1 MWAWPSAFEAAGAF
15 SREAETG
22 SRKENASTRN
32 QSARSDCIGMGP
44 WPRALREQQIRIAH
58 SFVLR
63 AGKLPGLR
71 SRGPGSERCYGNVTH
86 RARSVRDISMTS
98 YSMIKVGNDY
108 VVQAN
113 DKCILKVG
121 SRRKAAQLISDATDL
136 LNALTFVESPDIA
149 PEAPSL
155 AREAPELP

>member
-1 MWAWPSAFEAAGAF
+1 M
-15 SREAETG
+15 
-22 SRKENASTRN
+22 
-32 QSARSDCIGMGP
+32 
-44 WPRALREQQIRIAH
+44 LRER
-58 SFVLR
+58 L
-63 AGKLPGLR
+63 K
-71 SRGPGSERCYGNVTH
+71 PGSIG
-86 RARSVRDISMTS
+86 SGISMTS

-136 LNALTFVESPDIA
+136 LNALAVVESPKIA
-149 PEAPSL
+149 PETPSL

>member
-1 MWAWPSAFEAAGAF
+1 MLRQLLTPS
-15 SREAETG
+15 SVG
-22 SRKENASTRN
+22 S
-32 QSARSDCIGMGP
+32 G
-44 WPRALREQQIRIAH
+44 
-58 SFVLR
+58 
-63 AGKLPGLR
+63 
-71 SRGPGSERCYGNVTH
+71 
-86 RARSVRDISMTS
+86 ISMPS

-136 LNALTFVESPDIA
+136 LNALAVVEAPEIA
-149 PEAPSL
+149 PEVPSL

>member
-1 MWAWPSAFEAAGAF
+1 
-15 SREAETG
+15 
-22 SRKENASTRN
+22 
-32 QSARSDCIGMGP
+32 
-44 WPRALREQQIRIAH
+44 
-58 SFVLR
+58 
-63 AGKLPGLR
+63 
-71 SRGPGSERCYGNVTH
+71 
-86 RARSVRDISMTS
+86 MTS

-136 LNALTFVESPDIA
+136 LNALTVVESPDIA